1 MVASSPATNGDDDL
15 SRPSRIASTGP
26 ISLGSLLGSI
36 QHELLEGEPPLE
48 FAVARAPWGTLAFRP
63 GDVMAIAAPPGM
75 GKSALISQLLDDAQR
90 LNPLAISLTVNVE
103 MTVQTMVER
112 KISRLCGVP
121 LADIARRNRVRYQAS
136 HIQPGITTLESIGD
150 RVFFMDSPF
159 TLERIVEA
167 VQQVE
172 PNILVIDYL
181 QRIECC
187 AGVTDTR
194 TRLNTLMHEAR
205 QIASAGICVVLVSAV
220 ARTQS
225 KKGGGYNASEIG
237 MGSFRESSEIEY
249 GCDDA
254 FVMVEEEGTAVDPDN
269 PFPPRILNL
278 KHVKSRNHRRHDLRL
293 EFDGSVQQ
301 FRLLPS
307 RSEAAGTGFP
317 AVPPDLA
324 RTARRNLLLDT
335 FASNFLNGD

>member
-36 QHELLEGEPPLE
+36 QHEWLEGEPPLE

-159 TLERIVEA
+159 TLDRIVEA
-167 VQQVE
+167 SRAKYPRDRLSAANRVLRWGDRYANPAEHVDARGQTDCQCRD
-172 PNILVIDYL
+172 L
-181 QRIECC
+181 RC
-187 AGVTDTR
+187 AGVGR
-194 TRLNTLMHEAR
+194 RSHPVQEGGRL
-205 QIASAGICVVLVSAV
+205 Q
-220 ARTQS
+220 
-225 KKGGGYNASEIG
+225 
-237 MGSFRESSEIEY
+237 RE
-249 GCDDA
+249 
-254 FVMVEEEGTAVDPDN
+254 
-269 PFPPRILNL
+269 
-278 KHVKSRNHRRHDLRL
+278 RNWH
-293 EFDGSVQQ
+293 GQ
-301 FRLLPS
+301 FS
-307 RSEAAGTGFP
+307 GKQ
-317 AVPPDLA
+317 
-324 RTARRNLLLDT
+324 
-335 FASNFLNGD
+335 